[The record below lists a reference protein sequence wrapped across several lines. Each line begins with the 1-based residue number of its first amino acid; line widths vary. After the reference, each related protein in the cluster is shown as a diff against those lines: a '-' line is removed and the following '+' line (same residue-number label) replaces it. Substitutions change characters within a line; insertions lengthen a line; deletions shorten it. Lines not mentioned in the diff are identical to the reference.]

1 MYKQN
6 ESRRAREEEIHQKK
20 LEREKKDSLPQLTQN
35 RITPAL
41 LAANQSKLSPILVQ
55 ELSNCN
61 KESPN

>member
-1 MYKQN
+1 MNRGEQ
-6 ESRRAREEEIHQKK
+6 EKK
-20 LEREKKDSLPQLTQN
+20 RYIRKNLKEREKKDSLPQFTQN